1 MTNFEE
7 FQSFNVP
14 KIKKKF
20 MFYLVFGFF
29 LVVILPQMVYNVMP
43 GEKAVIYKRFG
54 GGLDK
59 EKVIDQ
65 GFHLKMLTL

>member
-1 MTNFEE
+1 MNV
-7 FQSFNVP
+7 SF
-14 KIKKKF
+14 IKRPAN
-20 MFYLVFGFF
+20 
-29 LVVILPQMVYNVMP
+29 IDESVMP

-65 GFHLKMLTL
+65 GFHLKMPWDNKYIYDVRIQEEIVKKK